1 MVSHYITLPTLK
13 KNHLPTFVPAFPSKP
28 LPQLDSQRMETL
40 STPGTQPEMLAVK
53 HRNQRLSIGIPKE
66 TTLQE
71 NRVALVPNS
80 VATLTAH
87 GHEVLVQAG
96 AGDKARFSDLEYSE
110 AGAHI
115 VQSPEEVYKAE
126 IVLKSAPPTLD
137 EIDLMRPGQVIVSP
151 IHLPLLNA
159 EYIQRLLQKRVIALA
174 MEYIH
179 DEDAEGF
186 PIVHAMSEIA
196 GNSAILIAA
205 DLLATSSGGKGLLL
219 GGVAGVPPAKVII
232 LGAGVIAEFATRTAL
247 GLGAE
252 LRIFDNNIQ
261 RIIQLQKRVGHSL
274 HTSVLNPHYLQEQLL
289 SADVAI
295 GAVHSRHANA
305 PMLVSEDI
313 VRRMKPGSVIVDV
326 SIDQGGC
333 FETSVATTHEQP
345 TYEKHGV
352 IHYCVPN
359 IPSRVARTASE
370 AISNILTSILLMSET
385 GGILSLIT
393 AHAGLRNGIYTYR
406 GALTNTHLGE
416 RFQLRSTDL
425 NLLITSQF

>member
-1 MVSHYITLPTLK
+1 
-13 KNHLPTFVPAFPSKP
+13 
-28 LPQLDSQRMETL
+28 METL
-40 STPGTQPEMLAVK
+40 SLPRTQPEMLAVG
-53 HRNQRLSIGIPKE
+53 QRHQQLSIGIPKE

-87 GHEVLVQAG
+87 GHEVLVESG
-96 AGDKARFSDLEYSE
+96 AGEKSRFTDLDYSE
-110 AGAHI
+110 AGAQVVH
-115 VQSPEEVYKAE
+115 SAEEVYKAE
-126 IVLKSAPPTLD
+126 VILKSAPPTLT

-159 EYIQRLLQKRVIALA
+159 EYIHKLLQKRVVALA
-174 MEYIH
+174 MEYIR
-179 DEDAEGF
+179 DDMSGAF
-186 PIVHAMSEIA
+186 PVVHAMSEIS

-205 DLLATSSGGKGLLL
+205 DLLATTRGGKGVLL

-252 LRIFDNNIQ
+252 VRIFDNNIQ
-261 RIIQLQKRVGHSL
+261 QIIHLQNQVGRPL
-274 HTSVLNPHYLQEQLL
+274 HTSVINPKHLQEQLL
-289 SADVAI
+289 TADVAI
-295 GAVHSRHANA
+295 GAVHSAHANA

-333 FETSVATTHEQP
+333 FETSEATTHDKP
-345 TYEKHGV
+345 TYERHGV

-370 AISNILTSILLMSET
+370 AISNILTSLLLTSEA
-385 GGILSLIT
+385 GGIHALIT
-393 AHAGLRNGIYTYR
+393 AHPGLRNGVYAYR
-406 GALTNTHLGE
+406 GTLTNTHLGE
-416 RFQLRSTDL
+416 RFQMRSTDL
-425 NLLITSQF
+425 DLLIMSDF